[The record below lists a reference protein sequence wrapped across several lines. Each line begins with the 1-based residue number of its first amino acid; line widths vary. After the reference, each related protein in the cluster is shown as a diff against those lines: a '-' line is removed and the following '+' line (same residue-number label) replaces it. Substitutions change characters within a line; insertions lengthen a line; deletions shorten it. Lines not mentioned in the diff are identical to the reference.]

1 MRHEIYWRQRGLLY
15 LKDSILK
22 TILMSIFSMLVTCN
36 MFIETPYNVD
46 ERFEMLATL
55 SCVRELVTDLRHHF
69 IYLVSSPDQLVSSI
83 RHQR

>member
-1 MRHEIYWRQRGLLY
+1 MINTTVMQEIYWRQRGLLY
-15 LKDSILK
+15 FDVN
-22 TILMSIFSMLVTCN
+22 FSMLVTCN